1 MRLGHLVGILVILGA
16 DRQPAFGRDFC
27 RALFARRMDA
37 NQLYIENPK
46 KGVSTLE
53 YYSIT
58 PDGHQEATHTEVLE

>member
-1 MRLGHLVGILVILGA
+1 VFIWNYH
-16 DRQPAFGRDFC
+16 
-27 RALFARRMDA
+27 RAAIARKMDT